1 MSRIEKRSSEPS
13 FTVATT
19 AHELRGDYSQAAE
32 DFTIQQDWSAYTAAE
47 HALWRRLYQRQAAL
61 MPRYVAKVVQDSLDE
76 LDFSGAIPN
85 LDAVSQKLLRA
96 TGWRLVAVPGF
107 IPDTAFF
114 AHLARRQF
122 PVTIWLRKPEEID
135 YLVEPDIFHDFF
147 GHVPLLFD
155 PVFADFLQLYGEKG
169 AEAEQLGTTQY
180 LARLYWYTVEFGL
193 IHEGCGQDSG
203 GLKTFGAGI
212 LSSYAETPFSIDDA
226 SPNRIGFD
234 LERVMRTAYR
244 IDDFQQSYFV
254 LESFADLF
262 RALQQDLR
270 PLYARVR
277 ALPDFAPDAVLPSER
292 VFTRGTGAWA
302 RRKAN

>member
-1 MSRIEKRSSEPS
+1 M

-19 AHELRGDYSQAAE
+19 DHALRGDYSQAGA
-32 DFTIQQDWSAYTAAE
+32 DFTIAQDWAAYSEAD
-47 HALWRRLYQRQAAL
+47 HALWRRLYQRQIAL
-61 MPRYVAKVVQDSLDE
+61 MPRYAAQPVRAALAE
-76 LDFSGAIPN
+76 LDFGAAIPD
-85 LDAVSQKLLRA
+85 LGRVSEKLLRA
-96 TGWRLVAVPGF
+96 TGWSLAAVPGF
-107 IPDTAFF
+107 IPDAAFF
-114 AHLARRQF
+114 AHLARRHF
-122 PVTIWLRKPEEID
+122 PVTVWLRKPEEID

-169 AEAEQLGTTQY
+169 AEAERLGATAI

-193 IHEGCGQDSG
+193 IRESSDDKTG
-203 GLKTFGAGI
+203 GIKAYGAGM
-212 LSSYAETPFSIDDA
+212 LSSFAETAFSVDDA

-254 LESFADLF
+254 LESFGELF

-270 PLYARVR
+270 PIYNRVR
-277 ALPDFAPDAVLPSER
+277 AKPDIAPDAVLPTDR
-292 VFTRGTGAWA
+292 VITRGTGAWK
-302 RRKAN
+302 RRKFG

>member
-1 MSRIEKRSSEPS
+1 MSRIEKKSSEPS

-19 AHELRGDYSQAAE
+19 DHDLRGDYSQAAA
-32 DFTIQQDWSAYTAAE
+32 DFTIAQDWSAYTPAE
-47 HALWRRLYQRQAAL
+47 HALWRKLYQRQIAL
-61 MPRYVAKVVQDSLDE
+61 MPRYAARPVREALGD
-76 LDFSGAIPN
+76 LDFGAGIPN
-85 LDAVSQKLLRA
+85 LAQVSAKLFHA

-122 PVTIWLRKPEEID
+122 PVTIWLRKPDEID

-169 AEAEQLGTTQY
+169 AEAERLGTTQY

-193 IHEGCGQDSG
+193 IHEGD

-254 LESFADLF
+254 LESFGQLF
-262 RALQQDLR
+262 EALQQDLR
-270 PLYARVR
+270 PVYTRV
-277 ALPDFAPDAVLPSER
+277 AAEQEFAPDTVLPNDR
-292 VFTRGTGAWA
+292 IFTRGTGAWA
-302 RRKAN
+302 RRKAS

>member
-1 MSRIEKRSSEPS
+1 M

-19 AHELRGDYSQAAE
+19 DHALRGDYSRAAADFSTTQDYAAYAQA
-32 DFTIQQDWSAYTAAE
+32 D
-47 HALWRRLYQRQAAL
+47 HALWRRLYQRQIAL
-61 MPRYVAKVVQDSLDE
+61 MPRYAAQPVKDALAE
-76 LDFSGAIPN
+76 LDFGAAIPD
-85 LDAVSQKLLRA
+85 LARVSEKLLRA

-107 IPDTAFF
+107 IPDAAFF

-122 PVTIWLRKPEEID
+122 PVTVWLRKPEEID

-169 AEAEQLGTTQY
+169 AEAERLGATAI

-193 IHEGCGQDSG
+193 IRESSDDKTG
-203 GLKTFGAGI
+203 GIKAYGAGM
-212 LSSYAETPFSIDDA
+212 LSSFAETAFSVDDA

-244 IDDFQQSYFV
+244 IDDFQQTYFV
-254 LESFADLF
+254 LESFQQLF

-277 ALPDFAPDAVLPSER
+277 ALPDIAPDAVLPADR
-292 VFTRGTGAWA
+292 VFTRGTGAWK
-302 RRKAN
+302 RRKAG

>member
-1 MSRIEKRSSEPS
+1 M

-19 AHELRGDYSQAAE
+19 DHALRGDYSQAGA
-32 DFTIQQDWSAYTAAE
+32 DFVTTQDYAAYTPAE
-47 HALWRRLYQRQAAL
+47 QALWRRLYQRQIAL
-61 MPRYVAKVVQDSLDE
+61 MPRYAAQPVKDALAE
-76 LDFSGAIPN
+76 LDFGAAIPN
-85 LDAVSQKLLRA
+85 LAQVAEKLRRA

-107 IPDTAFF
+107 IPDAAFF

-122 PVTIWLRKPEEID
+122 PVTVWLRRPEEID

-155 PVFADFLQLYGEKG
+155 PIFAGFLQLYGEKG
-169 AEAEQLGTTQY
+169 AEAERLGATSI

-193 IHEGCGQDSG
+193 IREQDG
-203 GLKTFGAGI
+203 IKAYGAGM
-212 LSSYAETPFSIDDA
+212 LSSFAETAFSVDDP

-254 LESFADLF
+254 LENFQELF

-277 ALPDFAPDAVLPSER
+277 AQPEIAPDAVLPIDR
-292 VFTRGTGAWA
+292 VFTRGTGVWK
-302 RRKAN
+302 RRRRAG

>member
-1 MSRIEKRSSEPS
+1 M

-19 AHELRGDYSQAAE
+19 DHALRGDYSRAGA
-32 DFTIQQDWSAYTAAE
+32 DFAIAQDWAAYAPAD
-47 HALWRRLYQRQAAL
+47 HALWRRLYERQIAL
-61 MPRYVAKVVQDSLDE
+61 MPRYAAQPVRAALAE
-76 LDFSGAIPN
+76 LDFGAAIPD
-85 LDAVSQKLLRA
+85 LERVSEKLLRA

-107 IPDTAFF
+107 IPDAAFF

-169 AEAEQLGTTQY
+169 AEAERLGGTSI

-193 IHEGCGQDSG
+193 IRESDGI
-203 GLKTFGAGI
+203 KAYGAGM
-212 LSSYAETPFSIDDA
+212 LSSFAETAFSVDDP

-234 LERVMRTAYR
+234 LARVMRTAYR
-244 IDDFQQSYFV
+244 IDDFQQTYFV
-254 LESFADLF
+254 LESFGELF

-270 PLYARVR
+270 PLYERVR
-277 ALPDFAPDAVLPSER
+277 ALPEYAPDSVLPTDR
-292 VFTRGTGAWA
+292 VFTRGTGAWK
-302 RRKAN
+302 RRKAG